1 MNGKKFHTIVLP
13 VRPQPDT
20 LVAILLLRLFGEEK
34 YPGMREAKVESWSV
48 LPEGKTPE
56 ALLREGYFLLDV
68 GGGPLDHHIARQ
80 KVTASQLVA
89 DDLDV
94 SANPAIAKLLQFA
107 ERDDKFGKG
116 TISTDPLD
124 RAFGFSGLL
133 AALNKSI
140 PGDSQKVTEVALPM
154 LLAHYKEE
162 KKRTEE
168 IPVEYASLQ
177 QEGGVDVFETRG
189 YGKKLKAVII
199 ISPNPSLAGWLRSQ
213 EGIKADVVA
222 QYLPSG
228 HLNILTRP
236 AKRIDLRELAG
247 LIRVRETMHARRDFE
262 APYAILTKPGRLPEV
277 PEWYY
282 DRATNSIQNG
292 GINPGRTLPTG
303 IRREELRE
311 ILELG
316 LSGGAFSKDGEEAER
331 FEAAPLPPTQEAEA
345 GVQSP
350 ARVVFDPDR
359 FTVLVELAGDAV
371 PAHDLEA
378 VAAQNGLNR
387 KEELHVT
394 IVGFTQAEFIKK
406 AFEKFSVEEGEEI
419 VRRMEELVNKTDWSF
434 VLDASRF
441 HAAKVYALRDTE
453 GKPTGREEL
462 RESYIQM
469 VRLPVLEAFYR
480 ELNRVCSTRL
490 EPPPPHV
497 TLYAKSTILENMS
510 KGIGINT
517 WKDFERL
524 NPQPI

>member
-1 MNGKKFHTIVLP
+1 MVKFHTIVLP

-20 LVAILLLRLFGEEK
+20 LIAILLLRLFGEEK
-34 YPGMREAKVESWSV
+34 YPGMREAKIESWSV

-68 GGGPLDHHIARQ
+68 GGGPLDHHISHQ

-89 DDLDV
+89 DDLGV

-140 PGDSQKVTEVALPM
+140 SGDSQKVAELALPL

-168 IPVEYASLQ
+168 IPAEYALLQ

-189 YGKKLKAVII
+189 YGKKLKTVII
-199 ISPNPSLAGWLRSQ
+199 TSPNPSLAGWLRSQ
-213 EGIKADVVA
+213 EGIRADVVA

-236 AKRIDLRELAG
+236 AKRIDLRELAA
-247 LIRVRETMHARRDFE
+247 LIRIRETMHARRDFE
-262 APYAILTKPGRLPEV
+262 APYAVLVKPGRLPEV

-292 GINPGRTLPTG
+292 GINPGKTPATH
-303 IRREELRE
+303 IKREELRE
-311 ILELG
+311 VLELG
-316 LSGGAFSKDGEEAER
+316 LSGKAFSGDGDELEHL
-331 FEAAPLPPTQEAEA
+331 EAASPAPA
-345 GVQSP
+345 GEVWAAIQSP
-350 ARVVFDPDR
+350 VHVAFDPER
-359 FTVLVELAGDAV
+359 LTVLLELAGDIV
-371 PAHDLEA
+371 NTHDLE
-378 VAAQNGLNR
+378 VAAMQNGLER
-387 KEELHVT
+387 KEELHITV
-394 IVGFTQAEFIKK
+394 VGFAQAGLIKK
-406 AFEKFSVEEGEEI
+406 VLEKVSADEREEI
-419 VRRMEELVNKTDWSF
+419 VRCMEELVSKTDWRF
-434 VLDASRF
+434 RLDARRF
-441 HAAKVYALRDTE
+441 HVAKVYALRGAD
-453 GKPTGREEL
+453 GQPTGREEL

-469 VRLPVLEAFYR
+469 VQLPALEEFYR
-480 ELNRVCSTRL
+480 ELNRLCGTRL

-497 TLYAKSTILENMS
+497 TLYAKSSISENAL
-510 KGIGINT
+510 KGIGVNT